1 MKRIFCLTAII
12 FILLSLFSCGERRNY
27 RDDLSCGELVDKAT
41 GQIPVDM
48 GYKALGGEHI
58 EYNFSGTEL
67 DDDHAFSASVA
78 SGDINEV
85 GIFHAPDVES
95 VEALKAL
102 TEEYLKNY
110 QEEKESFIASYAP
123 RETEKLKNAEV
134 RSYGNYV
141 AYAILSAEDKAIFFD
156 TVEKL
161 LTP

>member
-1 MKRIFCLTAII
+1 MKKRFCLTAIV
-12 FILLSLFSCGERRNY
+12 FILLSLFSCGERREY
-27 RDDLSCGELVDKAT
+27 RDDISCGELVDKAT

-78 SGDINEV
+78 SEDINEV
-85 GIFHAPDVES
+85 GIFHAPDSKS
-95 VEALKAL
+95 VATLKAL
-102 TEEYLKNY
+102 AEEYLKNY
-110 QEEKESFIASYAP
+110 REEKESFIASYAP
-123 RETEKLKNAEV
+123 KDTPKLKSAEV

-141 AYAILSAEDKAIFFD
+141 VYAILSADDKAIFFD

-161 LTP
+161 LSQ